1 MLLMGWDWKKWEDLS
16 LYCIFITGY
25 PSILVP
31 QLVSSNN
38 TDIVMDNHSKGWV
51 VSLDYGTT
59 AIIALVSGQF
69 QASHGLCFLC
79 FVWSYCK
86 RRDHLIQQKKSQGWL
101 KKRGSCL
108 GLFGPSYG
116 VFGLW
121 NQKCRQNPSLILL
134 DDRWCSDLRRRVW
147 WPASPSLWPGYW
159 WPTPTI
165 STPSTPAGQW
175 WRWRKTL
182 TPYWMFR
189 MLTGLG
195 NGILTSSVYIVEV
208 VAASRRGSVV
218 MVRQPFFFIFLQGV

>member
-1 MLLMGWDWKKWEDLS
+1 MWGYVHL
-16 LYCIFITGY
+16 GY

-31 QLVSSNN
+31 QLISSNN
-38 TDIVMDNHSKGWV
+38 TDIVMDNDSKGWV

-175 WRWRKTL
+175 WRKRKNPHSVL
-182 TPYWMFR
+182 DVQDVDR
-189 MLTGLG
+189 TGQWNPHLVCLHSGGGGGQQEGLCSHGKNLG
-195 NGILTSSVYIVEV
+195 VNIQYKQETGQWT
-208 VAASRRGSVV
+208 
-218 MVRQPFFFIFLQGV
+218 